1 MTESATID
9 RASELERKIDA
20 LTAQVE
26 FLTEEAHAQRQRR
39 IALEELQA
47 DLAPIAMMAVE
58 RSAYTLDE
66 IEIDPSDLLRLGA
79 RVAAN
84 AALLESMVAQL
95 ESLNALVADMSPI
108 VQQGVAMAIDRAGQL
123 EEKGYFEFAE
133 AAISVVDEVVTNYT
147 REDVEALAENIV
159 QMLDIIKDLTQ
170 PEMLAVAQRLLD
182 VVQRQA
188 AAAAEVP
195 EQPPSFL
202 ALARK
207 LREPEVRRGMGRALD
222 TLSAVSTTPDT
233 PKRARMVSDTTTHEN
248 DTEGGA

>member
-20 LTAQVE
+20 LTAQVD
-26 FLTEEAHAQRQRR
+26 FLSEEAHAQRQRR

-47 DLAPIAMMAVE
+47 DLTPIAMTAVE

-84 AALLESMVAQL
+84 AALLESVLIQL
-95 ESLNALVADMSPI
+95 ESLNALVTDMSPI
-108 VQQGVAMAIDRAGQL
+108 VQQGVAMAIDRAGKL

-133 AAISVVDEVVTNYT
+133 AALGVVDQVVTNYT

-170 PEMLAVAQRLLD
+170 PEMLVVAQRLLD

-188 AAAAEVP
+188 AAAADVP
-195 EQPPSFL
+195 EEPPSLF
-202 ALARK
+202 ALAGK
-207 LREPEVRRGMGRALD
+207 LRDPEIRRGMGRALD
-222 TLSAVSTTPDT
+222 TLSAVSTTSGA
-233 PKRARMVSDTTTHEN
+233 PKDARMGPHDDTHEH
-248 DTEGGA
+248 DTKGGA